1 VLAFLVDHWKRESLQ
16 EVHITNTGTK
26 KEGIKVGDMV
36 IILAVVQELQH
47 GDDNFVRSAS
57 T

>member
-1 VLAFLVDHWKRESLQ
+1 MLAFLVDHWKRESLQ